1 MIAII
6 RPRVRNLR
14 GLSMII
20 YKATNLVNGKVYV
33 GQTVNTLKYRK
44 EQHWREAICPSRK
57 NVHFHNALLKYGI
70 DNFEFEIIDR
80 ARDVDELNKKES
92 YWIDYYNST
101 DSRYGYNKD
110 SGGKSGGFKSQETK
124 EKIGLTTREKWSRP
138 ETAMKMRDGL
148 SKGTQ
153 TWKEICWSRRILFI
167 CPYCGREELL
177 PVWEARNKSACS
189 KKCKLEHAG
198 FRNNAIQASKKAAEI
213 THERN
218 LRLKEQMAFDIL
230 NWCKSNPEIIRNC
243 PYNAITT
250 GLQPMIDYICDK
262 YNIMDLRSMFVC
274 FNVSN
279 KKEFLSYLKSKIS

>member
-1 MIAII
+1 MA
-6 RPRVRNLR
+6 RSDMSV
-14 GLSMII
+14 
-20 YKATNLVNGKVYV
+20 TH
-33 GQTVNTLKYRK
+33 RK
-44 EQHWREAICPSRK
+44 
-57 NVHFHNALLKYGI
+57 
-70 DNFEFEIIDR
+70 
-80 ARDVDELNKKES
+80 
-92 YWIDYYNST
+92 
-101 DSRYGYNKD
+101 
-110 SGGKSGGFKSQETK
+110 
-124 EKIGLTTREKWSRP
+124 KWSRP
-138 ETAMKMRDGL
+138 ETAMKMRYGL

-153 TWKEICWSRRILFI
+153 TWKEICRSRRILFV

-230 NWCKSNPEIIRNC
+230 NWGKSNPEIIRNC

-250 GLQPMIDYICDK
+250 GLQPMIDYIYDK

-279 KKEFLSYLKSKIS
+279 KKEFLSYLKSQIS

>member
-1 MIAII
+1 
-6 RPRVRNLR
+6 
-14 GLSMII
+14 MII

-92 YWIDYYNST
+92 YWISYYNST

-138 ETAMKMRDGL
+138 E
-148 SKGTQ
+148 
-153 TWKEICWSRRILFI
+153 FV

-189 KKCKLEHAG
+189 KKCKLEYAG
-198 FRNNAIQASKKAAEI
+198 FRDNAIQASKKAAEI
-213 THERN
+213 AHERN
-218 LRLKEQMAFDIL
+218 LKLKEQMAFDIL

-250 GLQPMIDYICDK
+250 GLQPMIDYIYDK
-262 YNIMDLRSMFVC
+262 YNIMDLRSMFIC

-279 KKEFLSYLKSKIS
+279 KKEFLSYLKSQIS

>member
-124 EKIGLTTREKWSRP
+124 EKIKDAVLMFVTAPDADTLKERLTGRGTETGDVIAARLSRACEEARGIENYDYLVVNDTVEHASELIDTLISDERNGNASDNEAYRVSANIDFINQIREDLKQF
-138 ETAMKMRDGL
+138 
-148 SKGTQ
+148 SKG
-153 TWKEICWSRRILFI
+153 E
-167 CPYCGREELL
+167 
-177 PVWEARNKSACS
+177 
-189 KKCKLEHAG
+189 
-198 FRNNAIQASKKAAEI
+198 
-213 THERN
+213 
-218 LRLKEQMAFDIL
+218 
-230 NWCKSNPEIIRNC
+230 
-243 PYNAITT
+243 
-250 GLQPMIDYICDK
+250 
-262 YNIMDLRSMFVC
+262 
-274 FNVSN
+274 
-279 KKEFLSYLKSKIS
+279 